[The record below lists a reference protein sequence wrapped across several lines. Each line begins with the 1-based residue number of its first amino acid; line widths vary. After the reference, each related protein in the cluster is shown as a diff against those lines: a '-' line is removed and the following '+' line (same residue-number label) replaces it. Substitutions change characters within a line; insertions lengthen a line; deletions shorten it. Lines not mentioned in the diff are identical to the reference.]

1 MSITNKVAV
10 LSISA
15 HDPLGMSGVAM
26 DQRALS
32 ALDVHCASCITAI
45 TAQNQSAFYHINA
58 VAPKVFVSQLDALA
72 KQDVFS
78 VIKIG
83 FMPSLELA
91 QCLVEHEIF
100 QGKTI
105 VFDPVLAMSSEG
117 KVLED
122 ERLAA
127 ALYLIPYVTILT
139 PNVFE
144 AMTLLSCL
152 DVQNANDLDPLDA
165 AHIFLHKGVQHI
177 LIKGGH
183 GDMPAEDCYA
193 SYGRYFYL
201 NHEQFH
207 HGYNRGTGCAMAS
220 LIAGACALDYA
231 VADAVVIAK
240 MIMHHAWQVPYR
252 LDDFTG
258 GFNFDRL
265 EPFAHLMDAKN
276 HSSYALPNVYA
287 HKQEQISCFP
297 KCYETLG
304 LYPIVD
310 RASWLERLLPL
321 GIKIVQLRIKDL
333 TGEALKQEIKT
344 AVALALRYDCQLF
357 INDHWQLAIE
367 CGAFGVHLGQED
379 IDDTDLHAI
388 QAAGLRL
395 GLSSHCFY
403 EVARAKTIQPSY
415 IAFGPVYA
423 TQTKDMP
430 WIPQGAQGLGIWRNL
445 LAEFPMVA
453 IGGIHGTRFEA
464 VRDMGVDSIAMVS
477 AITEAEYPEAACED
491 YLQRWQAN
499 NG

>member
-1 MSITNKVAV
+1 MKIKNKAAV

-32 ALDVHCASCITAI
+32 VLDVHCASCVTAL

-58 VAPKVFVSQLDALA
+58 IAPHVFVSQLDALA

-83 FMPSLELA
+83 FMPNLELA

-105 VFDPVLAMSSEG
+105 VFDPVLAMSSEKG
-117 KVLED
+117 LLED

-127 ALYLIPYVTILT
+127 ALYLIPYVTVLT
-139 PNVFE
+139 PNTHE
-144 AMTLLSCL
+144 ATALLRCL
-152 DVQNANDLDPLDA
+152 DVQNANDLDPLDVA
-165 AHIFLHKGVQHI
+165 KIFLQKGVEHI
-177 LIKGGH
+177 VMKGGH
-183 GDMPAEDCYA
+183 SDAPAEDYYA
-193 SYGRYFYL
+193 SNERYFYL
-201 NHEQFH
+201 NHEQFN

-220 LIAGACALDYA
+220 LIAGACALQHT

-240 MIMHHAWQVPYR
+240 MIMHQAWQVPYR
-252 LDDFTG
+252 LDDLTG

-265 EPFAHLMDAKN
+265 ESFAYLFDAETD
-276 HSSYALPNVYA
+276 SSYILPNVYRDEE
-287 HKQEQISCFP
+287 EQALNFP
-297 KCYETLG
+297 DCYEILG

-321 GIKIVQLRIKDL
+321 GIKIAQLRIKDL

-344 AVALALRYDCQLF
+344 AIELAQRYDCQLF
-357 INDHWQLAIE
+357 INDYWQLAIE

-403 EVARAKTIQPSY
+403 EVARAKTIRPSY

-430 WIPQGAQGLGIWRNL
+430 WIPQGAQGLAIWRKL

-453 IGGIHGTRFEA
+453 IGGIHGARFEA
-464 VRDMGVDSIAMVS
+464 VKDAGVDSIAMVS
-477 AITEAEYPEAACED
+477 AITQAEHPEAACKD
-491 YLQRWQAN
+491 YLHRWQAKN
-499 NG
+499 